1 MAGAGMRGA
10 MEREGR
16 AGGVGEASAARDGGD
31 PDLAG
36 DASPVSPLRSAL
48 LRLDQPFAVRRDG
61 GELLDAADVANVAE
75 LGACAWV
82 PALRPEWLGD
92 AGFRAAHG
100 VRFAYVAG
108 EMANAIAGEA
118 LVEAMGRA
126 GMLGFFGA
134 AGCALERVE
143 AAIDRIQ
150 AGLGDR
156 PYGFNLIHSP
166 GEPRLEEAVAEL
178 YLRRGVRL
186 VSASAYLQL
195 TPAIVRYR
203 VRGLRER
210 PDGTIATAQRVMA
223 KVSRVEVARHFLAPA
238 PPELLAVLRQRG
250 DITEQE
256 SRLAAHVPLADD
268 VTAEADSG
276 GHTDNR
282 PAITLVPTMIALR
295 DRLAAAHRFSDPPRI
310 GAAGG
315 IATPASV
322 AAAFAM
328 GAAYVMSGSI
338 NQCCVEAGTSDAVR
352 DLLARAEQADVA
364 MAPAAD
370 MFEMGV
376 NVQVLKRGTM
386 FAQRARRLY
395 ELYRAYESLE
405 ALPAAQRTVL
415 ERDFFRSTLEEAWA
429 ETRAFFERR
438 DPAQIE
444 RGERDPKHRMALVF
458 RSYLGRASK
467 WANAGE
473 PSRKLDYQVWCG
485 PAMGAFNEWAR
496 GSPLE
501 RPEQRD
507 VVTLA
512 LNLMVGA
519 AFATRVGWLRAQG
532 VAVPPGV
539 AAFRPLPREELA
551 AWGG

>member
-10 MEREGR
+10 TEREGR
-16 AGGVGEASAARDGGD
+16 AGGAGEASAARQGGD
-31 PDLAG
+31 PDPAG

-48 LRLDQPFAVRRDG
+48 LRLDRPFAVRRDG
-61 GELLDAADVANVAE
+61 GELLGAADVASVAE

-118 LVEAMGRA
+118 LVEAMGRS
-126 GMLGFFGA
+126 GMIGFFGA

-150 AGLGDR
+150 SGLGDR

-166 GEPRLEEAVAEL
+166 SEPRLEEAVAEL

-210 PDGTIATAQRVMA
+210 PDGTIAAAQRVMA

-295 DRLAAAHRFSDPPRI
+295 DRLAAAHRYPDPPRI

-415 ERDFFRSTLEEAWA
+415 ERDFFRCTLEEAWA

-467 WANAGE
+467 WANDGE

-485 PAMGAFNEWAR
+485 PAMGAFNEWTR

-519 AFATRVGWLRAQG
+519 AFTTRVGWLRAQG

-539 AAFRPLPREELA
+539 AAFRPLPREALA